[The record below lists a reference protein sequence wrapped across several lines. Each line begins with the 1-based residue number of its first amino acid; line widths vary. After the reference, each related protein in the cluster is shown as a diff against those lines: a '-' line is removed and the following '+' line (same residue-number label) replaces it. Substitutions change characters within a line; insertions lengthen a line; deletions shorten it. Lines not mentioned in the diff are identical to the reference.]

1 MPGGQC
7 PGSTLVDCTVYVP
20 AADFSTA
27 YRREDRGWG
36 ILAWR
41 RGGTVATCKL
51 HSTMHMRDPA
61 SRRGAS
67 QLDSD
72 WLPRVVLNIGYDIRN
87 FVRCL
92 CTECTRLPAAADA
105 GWLESNRVD
114 VQSHYCTALIMSTPH
129 AWELKQQATRLL
141 RPALVSEM

>member
-1 MPGGQC
+1 M
-7 PGSTLVDCTVYVP
+7 
-20 AADFSTA
+20 
-27 YRREDRGWG
+27 
-36 ILAWR
+36 
-41 RGGTVATCKL
+41 ATCKL

-92 CTECTRLPAAADA
+92 CTECSVRRFRQSGVRYT